1 MRRKI
6 TPLPERCRSSVTALK
21 PVTMTILRIPACR
34 KVATTRW
41 AMEMEPMLSMGL
53 KSPIREDIPAAT
65 ISAAVCMAAPPVIF
79 MITLYRI
86 VVEL

>member
-1 MRRKI
+1 M
-6 TPLPERCRSSVTALK
+6 PLQRYRVEA
-21 PVTMTILRIPACR
+21 VTMTILRIPACR